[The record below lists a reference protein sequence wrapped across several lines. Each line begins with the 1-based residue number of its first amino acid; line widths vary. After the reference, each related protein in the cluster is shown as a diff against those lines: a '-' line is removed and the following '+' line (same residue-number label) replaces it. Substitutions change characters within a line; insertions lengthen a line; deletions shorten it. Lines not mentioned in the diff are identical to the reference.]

1 MTTFLKNNIIEKYSE
16 NENLLRTY
24 LPDDMNE
31 NEAKNKYEKLKY
43 ELEINTKNQINKIK
57 ELNEILKINDISII
71 KAFFKDLYMIFLS
84 NKYNV
89 ITDVMIKLL
98 DSITQIYF
106 LDKNSLNN
114 ENDFSTS
121 YAEKLYEKHKNNI
134 ENNDNDDYFCDLPQ
148 IYNL

>member
-57 ELNEILKINDISII
+57 ELNEIK
-71 KAFFKDLYMIFLS
+71 
-84 NKYNV
+84 NK
-89 ITDVMIKLL
+89 
-98 DSITQIYF
+98 
-106 LDKNSLNN
+106 
-114 ENDFSTS
+114 
-121 YAEKLYEKHKNNI
+121 
-134 ENNDNDDYFCDLPQ
+134 
-148 IYNL
+148 